1 MDVMSDDVL
10 GLILERVGSHV
21 SLIRAAAVCRRWRR
35 TVADA
40 GFLRRYRSLHA
51 PAVGGSYHNNCTW
64 SGFLRGER
72 TGDGPVFLPSSP
84 SVVDARHFSLDFLP
98 GGAAS
103 WAVRDSRGSLLIAI
117 CLIDLGRTPPDH
129 VVCEPL
135 TWRYARIPLP
145 AVANDSNCRG
155 LFILDGEVDEVAS
168 RISMSNFRMLCLFD
182 CSGVTHTSIFTV
194 GSSWSK
200 NKINRV
206 APNIRRTVSCGRAA
220 GCGYF
225 YDRARS
231 SRLYKLD
238 GSTGK
243 FSYSV
248 LPAIESW
255 DFDMG
260 RYRIAEGCDGKPR
273 IIVVFGHDMKVFA
286 RHDSTGWALERKI
299 LLWEAVRDLPGSVPS
314 FIGAHHIV
322 TTGVGFVIL
331 SQEPG
336 GSWPFSVNLETMEAA
351 LVANNMGEMVYQ
363 CELPWPPALHA
374 CPALRNKALHQ

>member
-1 MDVMSDDVL
+1 MDVTSDDVL
-10 GLILERVGSHV
+10 DLILERVSSHV

-51 PAVGGSYHNNCTW
+51 PAVGGSYHNNCAW
-64 SGFLRGER
+64 SDFLRGER

-84 SVVDARHFSLDFLP
+84 SMVDARHFSLDFLP
-98 GGAAS
+98 GDAAS
-103 WAVRDSRGSLLIAI
+103 WSIRDSRGSLLIAI
-117 CLIDLGRTPPDH
+117 CLIGPGRASIDR

-135 TWRYARIPLP
+135 TRRYTRIPLP
-145 AVANDSNCRG
+145 EVANDSIYLG
-155 LFILDGEVDEVAS
+155 LFLLDANVDEVAS
-168 RISMSNFRMLCLFD
+168 RISISNFRVLCMFD
-182 CSGVTHTSIFTV
+182 CSGVTHTSIFTT

-220 GCGYF
+220 GCWYF
-225 YDRARS
+225 YDRARC

-248 LPAIESW
+248 LPATESW

-260 RYRIAEGCDGKPR
+260 TYRIAEGCDGKPR
-273 IIVVFGHDMKVFA
+273 IIVLFNDVKVFA
-286 RHDSTGWALERKI
+286 RLDSTGWALEKKI
-299 LLWEAVRDLPGSVPS
+299 LLWEAVRDLPGSAAS
-314 FIGAHHIV
+314 FIGVHHIV
-322 TTGVGFVIL
+322 TVGVGFVIVT
-331 SQEPG
+331 QEFG
-336 GSWPFSVNLETMEAA
+336 GSWPFSVNLETGEAA
-351 LVANNMGEMVYQ
+351 LVANNMGGVVYQ

-374 CPALRNKALHQ
+374 CLDR

>member
-1 MDVMSDDVL
+1 MDVINDDAL
-10 GLILERVGSHV
+10 GLILERVRSHV

-35 TVADA
+35 AVADA
-40 GFLRRYRSLHA
+40 GFLRRFRSLHA
-51 PAVGGSYHNNCTW
+51 PGVGGFYHNNCTW
-64 SGFLRGER
+64 YGFLRGER

-84 SVVDARHFSLDFLP
+84 SMVDTRHFSLDFLP

-103 WAVRDSRGSLLIAI
+103 WSIRDSRGSLLIAI
-117 CLIDLGRTPPDH
+117 CLIGPGRASIDH

-135 TWRYARIPLP
+135 TRRYTRIPLP
-145 AVANDSNCRG
+145 EVANDSICRG
-155 LFILDGEVDEVAS
+155 LFLLDANVDEVAS
-168 RISMSNFRMLCLFD
+168 RISISNFRVLCMFD
-182 CSGVTHTSIFTV
+182 CNGVTHTSVFTM

-206 APNIRRTVSCGRAA
+206 APNIRRTVSCGRSA
-220 GCGYF
+220 GSWYF

-248 LPAIESW
+248 LPTIQNL
-255 DFDMG
+255 DFHMG
-260 RYRIAEGCDGKPR
+260 RYRCITEGCDGKPR
-273 IIVVFGHDMKVFA
+273 IIIVFNNDMKVFA
-286 RHDSTGWALERKI
+286 RFDSTGWALEKKI
-299 LLWEAVRDLPGSVPS
+299 LLWEAVRDLPGSVAS
-314 FIGAHHIV
+314 FIGVHQIV
-322 TTGVGFVIL
+322 TVGVGFVIV
-331 SQEPG
+331 SQESG

-351 LVANNMGEMVYQ
+351 LVANNMGGMVYQ

-374 CPALRNKALHQ
+374 CLDR